1 MKDREKQV
9 YDSIYK
15 VTYTEYLLKL
25 KSDSSTKDIAEDIAD
40 NTNLKFI
47 ADQFFGLLFF
57 IYIWSFI

>member
-40 NTNLKFI
+40 YTNLKFI